1 MILADIVGYEEL
13 DTVADLIKHRREV
26 TRSSSVDSEKN
37 GVVGRLQTRQE
48 REEALRRQDY
58 EHKHAALG
66 PSLNRDGPQ
75 YPHVYRTHE
84 AGNKLSAHGRAY
96 TLPEGSTHRDEE
108 VLLTIIYEFF
118 KY

>member
-26 TRSSSVDSEKN
+26 TRSSSVDAEKN

-96 TLPEGSTHRDEE
+96 ILPVGSTHHDEE
-108 VLLTIIYEFF
+108 VLLTIIYDCF